1 MQFRRH
7 LENWHSD
14 RGRGARRGGLSHRN
28 YYPPPGPDGPFPS
41 RERIVSAIVLLTSH
55 RTSKRCGRPPEK
67 SSSPPCSSST
77 KCRLSWSTTRPSFEI
92 HLAIRR
98 SLPLRTI
105 IQASVAPTGK
115 PLSNTARTKLRTSVS
130 MPFPR
135 KTQQTSEILKQTR
148 RPSSPGTP
156 TEKKEPLQPRCSQ
169 WLDTSDFSRID
180 RDPSK
185 RRTLADPRPLGC
197 RAQ

>member
-130 MPFPR
+130 MPKANPAA
-135 KTQQTSEILKQTR
+135 I
-148 RPSSPGTP
+148 
-156 TEKKEPLQPRCSQ
+156 QPRCSQ